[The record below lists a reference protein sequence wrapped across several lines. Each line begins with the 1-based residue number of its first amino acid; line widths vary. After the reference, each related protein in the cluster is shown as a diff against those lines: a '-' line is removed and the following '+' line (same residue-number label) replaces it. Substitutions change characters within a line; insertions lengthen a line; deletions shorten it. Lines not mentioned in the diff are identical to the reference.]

1 MWAKVRCPQQRQ
13 RVAHRLRHRTR
24 QSGSG
29 GEGPEAMEEVEVVIL
44 RFSLAACNP
53 GCLHLVLESMAPK
66 APYLLKNRTAHP
78 FQYRQAG
85 LGDLPFQPLPA
96 YSAAGFAWQ
105 VTKKSYPREVEVQEA
120 YGKQSPQRYP
130 LDPPDPKSVS
140 GEDASTHDRG
150 MGGPLAW
157 LPLSVQP
164 GEVLVQDVD
173 REQELTSTAGLQS
186 RGGGAELSLDRELRI
201 VPSRKGPIGELAV
214 LGLASAT
221 TNWRPAVSLQMY
233 FQWARPTNPL
243 ISFQISNFLQI
254 SLSETLE
261 WRAAEMVQRLDLTS
275 LTAPEDEEHTEATTD
290 VPMQMSLVSIS
301 SLAAKVSFRGDLAA
315 RPREN
320 STMLWSVCIYEV
332 GQNIKGRLVGVALS
346 FLCYFG
352 TLSGA
357 IGVLGAL
364 SSGVASAALD
374 DRFAVQRA
382 QQKQERSIEGVGDGM
397 VEGRAALGMG
407 IYRGFTGLVTN
418 PVEGAKSK
426 GVGGF
431 FKGVGKGV
439 ADGKVTVFLD
449 SDATEKEAQV
459 EEVGQALLRK
469 TQDAGGVG
477 PRRKGKHS
485 RFHMDAYKKHMLL
498 PDDQVVTNQCIMKL
512 RARGFAQVHRAA
524 ESGASSSAS
533 WRSPLQKCA
542 GPSPGRRTR
551 FT

>member
-1 MWAKVRCPQQRQ
+1 MPPGVVPSRLPFLGVRGRMNRHVAISVQPPQPSETARPALKIGYHDGPEACVESLSCIMLLHISEGSLACGQ
-13 RVAHRLRHRTR
+13 R

-201 VPSRKGPIGELAV
+201 VPSKP
-214 LGLASAT
+214 GLFEKRSACHQAG
-221 TNWRPAVSLQMY
+221 RVQSESLPCWAWHQQRQVRQCPVY
-233 FQWARPTNPL
+233 FCQ
-243 ISFQISNFLQI
+243 
-254 SLSETLE
+254 
-261 WRAAEMVQRLDLTS
+261 
-275 LTAPEDEEHTEATTD
+275 
-290 VPMQMSLVSIS
+290 
-301 SLAAKVSFRGDLAA
+301 
-315 RPREN
+315 
-320 STMLWSVCIYEV
+320 LW
-332 GQNIKGRLVGVALS
+332 
-346 FLCYFG
+346 
-352 TLSGA
+352 
-357 IGVLGAL
+357 
-364 SSGVASAALD
+364 
-374 DRFAVQRA
+374 
-382 QQKQERSIEGVGDGM
+382 
-397 VEGRAALGMG
+397 
-407 IYRGFTGLVTN
+407 
-418 PVEGAKSK
+418 
-426 GVGGF
+426 
-431 FKGVGKGV
+431 
-439 ADGKVTVFLD
+439 
-449 SDATEKEAQV
+449 
-459 EEVGQALLRK
+459 
-469 TQDAGGVG
+469 
-477 PRRKGKHS
+477 
-485 RFHMDAYKKHMLL
+485 
-498 PDDQVVTNQCIMKL
+498 
-512 RARGFAQVHRAA
+512 
-524 ESGASSSAS
+524 
-533 WRSPLQKCA
+533 
-542 GPSPGRRTR
+542 
-551 FT
+551 